1 MEIVQQNLLS
11 LSRAT
16 TTLGHEAIAD
26 LYDLAFRVKGLV
38 RASLAAGSLGRSL
51 AMVLDLTLGAVALG
65 LVTHGALA
73 PAVRAASLA
82 AVADRPLGALLASSV
97 NLSSLNIRDV
107 HLFIESQSPEYH
119 MAARAPTRSVSSNS
133 TIEYVLDMDKG

>member
-26 LYDLAFRVKGLV
+26 LYDLAFRVEGLV

-51 AMVLDLTLGAVALG
+51 AMVLDLTLGTVALG

-133 TIEYVLDMDKG
+133 TIEYVLDMDRG